1 MSPLETFIAF
11 GFISTFAVAL
21 LATWFRYLPT
31 LISLY
36 RKLAYQ
42 SNQPSSQ
49 KYGLDKLK
57 FSVVNDGQA
66 KR

>member
-1 MSPLETFIAF
+1 MSSLETFITF

-21 LATWFRYLPT
+21 LATWFRYLPN

-36 RKLAYQ
+36 LNLGYQ

-49 KYGLDKLK
+49 KYGLDKLM
-57 FSVVNDGQA
+57 FSTVNYGQA